1 MLNYYEETMPLETD
15 EDEYKKYLIDESLPL
30 FDKLN
35 FIIKKGF
42 PVQRQALLNSLSI
55 YIDNSLFK
63 SLLQFIIAE
72 IGTWDSETVLIFPRS
87 LHNILINCLS
97 SINDELFNIIFKHMI
112 ISISSGNEKLSKEY
126 IFYFDKVI
134 ENYTKKFNNGE
145 TFPYIIGDDIFEII
159 FSLGKFGQS
168 AENIRLCCYL
178 SSCMCRLVGH
188 VEENENIQ
196 KMFNRICLL
205 FGDLEKNTERQI
217 SRELRYLI
225 PIFKGKILEKNDIIK
240 AIKSYINHDW
250 DHAIQTTTIVALVN
264 NYNFINQEIRE
275 LIYDKIKEIFD
286 DVNYEDEH
294 KNNILDTLINMLY
307 NQCIECDK
315 NNTSNNSNNNCANY
329 ELNDLINNILQLN
342 FMNNFLFKNEIC
354 SLLII
359 NFDKINIIFKHSSV
373 YSNNNSNQSPSFLC
387 LMNCEEGNNIDNIF
401 FRIFSRVF
409 PKSSNNINTTGN
421 NVQESNSSVEE
432 NLNQNLKHLLLINL
446 YKMIPNL
453 SILRYTKYLFEKISN
468 LFKKES
474 IISILKIYEDEFVS
488 NNFCKNNNYLYKLLY
503 CLLEKGYSNI
513 NIINSNTNK
522 NTSVNNR

>member
-1 MLNYYEETMPLETD
+1 
-15 EDEYKKYLIDESLPL
+15 
-30 FDKLN
+30 
-35 FIIKKGF
+35 
-42 PVQRQALLNSLSI
+42 
-55 YIDNSLFK
+55 
-63 SLLQFIIAE
+63 
-72 IGTWDSETVLIFPRS
+72 
-87 LHNILINCLS
+87 
-97 SINDELFNIIFKHMI
+97 
-112 ISISSGNEKLSKEY
+112 
-126 IFYFDKVI
+126 
-134 ENYTKKFNNGE
+134 
-145 TFPYIIGDDIFEII
+145 
-159 FSLGKFGQS
+159 
-168 AENIRLCCYL
+168 
-178 SSCMCRLVGH
+178 
-188 VEENENIQ
+188 
-196 KMFNRICLL
+196 
-205 FGDLEKNTERQI
+205 
-217 SRELRYLI
+217 
-225 PIFKGKILEKNDIIK
+225 
-240 AIKSYINHDW
+240 
-250 DHAIQTTTIVALVN
+250 
-264 NYNFINQEIRE
+264 
-275 LIYDKIKEIFD
+275 
-286 DVNYEDEH
+286 
-294 KNNILDTLINMLY
+294 MLY

-488 NNFCKNNNYLYKLLY
+488 NNFSKNNNYLYKLLY

-522 NTSVNNR
+522 NTSVNNSSNTNNNIFNTNNNLNSNNNMNFNNINFGSNNNTNTNTNFNFGNTISTSYQTNINSNTNTNTNKTNNLSSLLNSNLVNLDNLQRTGPTNKWANPVGQNNNFNMNSMSNEMNNNIPSNNFYF